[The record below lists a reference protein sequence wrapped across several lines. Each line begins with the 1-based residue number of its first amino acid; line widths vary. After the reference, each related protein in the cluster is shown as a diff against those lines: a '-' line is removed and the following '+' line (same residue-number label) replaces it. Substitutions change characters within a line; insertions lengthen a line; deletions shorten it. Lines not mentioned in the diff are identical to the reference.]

1 MKIIP
6 NKIKPTKGYAHVFH
20 LALSAVLPMLVF
32 VLVRISFSQ
41 IAALLI
47 LMSKWRMLTVR
58 IRFWP
63 AIIRASSI
71 DIIVGLSTVVFM
83 AHATSMREQFIF
95 TLLFIAWQ
103 IWIKPGRSVL
113 SVSAQSY
120 IGQTYG
126 LMALYVGWPDASL
139 GALVFASWLITY
151 VSARH
156 YLGSFEES
164 HSQMYSFVWSYFSAS
179 LTWVAVHWLLF
190 YSFVP
195 QVVLLLTIFSAG
207 LGSLYFLDKT
217 DKYSKLLQ
225 RQILFITIAIVVVM
239 FSFSEWGSKII

>member
-6 NKIKPTKGYAHVFH
+6 NKIKPTKGYAHAFH
-20 LALSAVLPMLVF
+20 LALSAVLPMIVF
-32 VLVRISFSQ
+32 ILVRISFSQ

-47 LMSKWRMLTVR
+47 LVSKWRMLTVR
-58 IRFWP
+58 VRFWP

-83 AHATSMREQFIF
+83 AHTSSARDQFIF

-113 SVSAQSY
+113 SVSSQSY

-126 LMALYVGWPDASL
+126 LVALYVGWPDASI
-139 GALVFASWLITY
+139 GALVSATWLIAY

-156 YLGSFEES
+156 FLGSFEES

-190 YSFVP
+190 YGLVP
-195 QVVLLLTIFSAG
+195 QIALLLTIVSAG

-225 RQILFITIAIVVVM
+225 RQIVFITIAIIVVV